1 MSSTSDS
8 SSLSL
13 FKTRLFTIL
22 MIITASLAGYLLA
35 PADLQNGV
43 YHSEIEVQIDGRKI
57 KLALP
62 IRVGQADS
70 EPALVQTTSHGY
82 TVEVEGPTGIANA
95 LGSKISY
102 RVRVL
107 DKDREPVDLA
117 IENLTSTLHGTDYQ
131 QILPPSDQS
140 GEWLLFSM
148 RIPYKTKVATALM
161 LAVAALWLTEII
173 PLAAAAFLV
182 PVVVVVA
189 RISSAKA
196 VLAPFAHP
204 IIFLFLAGF
213 LLAQAMRRT
222 GFDRLIALA
231 ILRRASSKPAILM
244 LTMMALTAF
253 LSMWMSNT
261 ASVAIIIPIALA
273 VIEKI
278 PSAAGKTGFR
288 RALILGVA
296 YAGAIG
302 GVGSAIGTPANIL
315 AMTFLSEYS
324 GTELRFV
331 DWFAYGV
338 PLVLIMLPIIWVFL
352 LISFR
357 VRSAEVDNYISPD
370 VYAEEWKSM
379 GGMTRQQRIVM
390 LVFIGTMML
399 WLTEG
404 YHHIS
409 SGIVALIGALALFF
423 AGILETEDLNRINWN
438 ALLTFGG
445 GLAIGTI
452 LLESGF
458 SDWIA
463 LQLIG
468 LVTLPRILVI
478 LLITGMT
485 LLIGAFIS
493 NTACAAMLIPLSIPL
508 AQLLQIDPRLMVAIV
523 AISSSIDFALV
534 IGTPPT
540 MLAYATGYF
549 ETSEI
554 FKRGIILDIIG
565 ALLLSLGVVWIWDL
579 LGVVTF

>member
-13 FKTRLFTIL
+13 LKTRLFTIL

-35 PADLQNGV
+35 PSDLQNGM
-43 YHSEIEVQIDGRKI
+43 YHSEIEVQIDGQKI

-70 EPALVQTTSHGY
+70 ETALVQTTSHGY

-278 PSAAGKTGFR
+278 PSTAGKTGFR

-357 VRSAEVDNYISPD
+357 VRSAEIDNYISPD

-379 GGMTRQQRIVM
+379 GGMTRQQRTVM
-390 LVFIGTMML
+390 LVFIGTMTL

-404 YHHIS
+404 FHHIS